1 MLTDNNIFFEN
12 VGYTQ
17 KDYFEIDGEFKVNIK
32 DLFKVNNEWYN
43 TY

>member
-17 KDYFEIDGEFKVNIK
+17 KDHFEIDGEFKVNIK
-32 DLFKVNNEWYN
+32 NLFEVNNEWYN
-43 TY
+43 KY